1 MIELL
6 VRLADEKF
14 IKNINLL
21 SIENSLQILID
32 KNMNKELNNKQYD
45 S

>member
-21 SIENSLQILID
+21 SIENSLQILIE

>member
-14 IKNINLL
+14 IKNTNLI
-21 SIENSLQILID
+21 SIENSLQILIE